1 MENTARHALSL
12 MRNRMT
18 GDDMR
23 QLSDSDLAKL
33 EAICLHWQAMAEAE
47 RKARASTISNVFA

>member
-1 MENTARHALSL
+1 MENAAQQALSI

-23 QLSDSDLAKL
+23 QLPDAELAKL
-33 EAICLHWQAMAEAE
+33 EAICLHWQAMAKAE
-47 RKARASTISNVFA
+47 RMARVNNVFAGG